1 MIVNIGYNSVTKENI
16 CKKNL

>member
-1 MIVNIGYNSVTKENI
+1 VNIGYNSVTKENI